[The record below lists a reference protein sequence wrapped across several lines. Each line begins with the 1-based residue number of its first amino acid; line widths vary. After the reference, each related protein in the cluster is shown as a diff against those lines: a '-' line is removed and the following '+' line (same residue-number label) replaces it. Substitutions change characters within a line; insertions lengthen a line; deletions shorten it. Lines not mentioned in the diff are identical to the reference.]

1 MISQR
6 RIAHGLLALALG
18 VGLGLG
24 LAACDGG
31 TSGTGI
37 STAEGN
43 VASIGAADMMG
54 TDLAGIRVSV
64 AGTSASGATDASG
77 SFSVKGVFDGH
88 RTLLFQRSS
97 DNLDAQLPMN
107 LPSRG
112 ILTLND
118 VTIDRQSGEASAAS
132 QQLQFQGFVQSVD
145 CTKGEIAFVADPGD
159 EDTYLVDVAGSTLE
173 SSSGAPVACTDVK
186 VGESAAINGTVE
198 EDGSIGSAVVRFGG

>member
-6 RIAHGLLALALG
+6 RIAHALLALALG

-24 LAACDGG
+24 LVACDGG

-37 STAEGN
+37 SVAEGN
-43 VASIGAADMMG
+43 VASLGTTDMMG
-54 TDLAGIRVSV
+54 ADLAGIRVRV
-64 AGTSASGATDASG
+64 EGTSASDDTDASG

-88 RTLLFQRSS
+88 QTLLFQRAS
-97 DNLDAQLPMN
+97 DGINAQLAMN

-112 ILTLND
+112 TLTLND
-118 VTIDRQSGEASAAS
+118 VSIDRQSGEASAAS
-132 QQLQFQGFVQSVD
+132 QQLQFQGFVQTVD

-159 EDTYLVDVAGSTLE
+159 EDTYWVDVAGSTLE
-173 SSSGAPVACTDVK
+173 SSSGAPVACADVK

-198 EDGSIGSAVVRFGG
+198 DDGSIGSAVVRFGG